1 MEKFAI
7 IQLCNVPPNSH
18 CWKEGFSNMKK
29 GIAVFFCL
37 LFLFFSVACVSVV
50 AEETTAVESV
60 PSTDVD
66 PWVEVV
72 SEVVG
77 PQLTGHEEEV
87 NDGIQKTTGF
97 LGKLSEFA
105 AKIRDAFNDFIKKL
119 DALFDRLF

>member
-1 MEKFAI
+1 
-7 IQLCNVPPNSH
+7 
-18 CWKEGFSNMKK
+18 MKK

-50 AEETTAVESV
+50 AEETSVVESV

-87 NDGIQKTTGF
+87 NDGIRKTTGF
-97 LGKLSEFA
+97 LGKLTEFA

-119 DALFDRLF
+119 DALFDKLF